1 MGVHVLLAI
10 LAFLSISAVIL
21 STVNRQRVARLER
34 RVTHLENETGVD
46 EEEHYDTK
54 TRPHADTL
62 RGRTHG
68 LEIRTGVLERR
79 VARKR

>member
-10 LAFLSISAVIL
+10 IALVAIFGVIL
-21 STVNRQRVARLER
+21 STVNRQRTARLEK
-34 RVTHLENETGVD
+34 RVTHLENETGVEED
-46 EEEHYDTK
+46 EHHDTK
-54 TRPHADTL
+54 MKPHADTL
-62 RGRTHG
+62 RGRAHG